1 MKPSLGALRA
11 EAARTRNK
19 VEALPPPAGDILK
32 KTIDIASFVPYNRIV
47 LDNVI

>member
-1 MKPSLGALRA
+1 MRGALRA
-11 EAARTRNK
+11 DAARARNK
-19 VEALPPPAGDILK
+19 VEALPPTRDIFK